1 MDKTFLIR
9 LEGTL
14 GKIKKTLLL
23 NEDIRKLL
31 FYDSATIAQQQS
43 EDNIPFEE
51 LDVPAIELV
60 RDNIFLQPV
69 VEVDNNPPFNK
80 KVFISITS
88 PSMGFESADS
98 VEYAIKVSVQVDKTN
113 WVFDDN
119 KIRVYR
125 LAQEV
130 INELDGEKYDCATE
144 LAFEQMLETITDKT
158 VTGKSLLFS
167 IVDGVGE

>member
-1 MDKTFLIR
+1 
-9 LEGTL
+9 
-14 GKIKKTLLL
+14 
-23 NEDIRKLL
+23 
-31 FYDSATIAQQQS
+31 
-43 EDNIPFEE
+43 
-51 LDVPAIELV
+51 
-60 RDNIFLQPV
+60 
-69 VEVDNNPPFNK
+69 
-80 KVFISITS
+80 
-88 PSMGFESADS
+88 